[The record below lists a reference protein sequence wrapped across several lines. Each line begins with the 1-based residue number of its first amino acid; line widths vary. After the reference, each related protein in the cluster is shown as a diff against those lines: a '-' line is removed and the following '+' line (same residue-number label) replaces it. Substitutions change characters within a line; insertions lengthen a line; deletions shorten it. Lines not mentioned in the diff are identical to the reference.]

1 MGPEGHFGLEG
12 GLEIPR
18 TRLVEGV
25 LRSRETAIAILAP
38 AGYGKSVLA
47 RQIAATSE
55 PAVTVDCSCVESDFN
70 CLARAILTAAERRHH
85 LHFNE
90 VLLPAPGT
98 GDLAIELEGFYERH
112 QTSCIVLDNVQAGLN
127 PTDVDELVAC
137 IRRANPAGRLVLTS
151 RDQELGLGLCGETM
165 VIGPSALRMRKEE
178 ASQLLQVA
186 TGQTVTDAMVGRAY
200 KISHGQAAALRL
212 IARSICIGSDA
223 ILEPPVETN
232 IVRYLQHLAVQ
243 QLSQRQLRILY
254 AVSLLVTGRAAELLP
269 EFGMRLAEDVER
281 ISLCIPFVTISEPD
295 SPASFVVH
303 DLAASAYTQSDFIR
317 DHVDDPAGLRA
328 VVVDILDYRNDYERL
343 FRVLLACGD
352 SEALLR
358 WAESDGKRLLE
369 NGSLTLLNEVT
380 SRIGAASVLRSPRL
394 LLLEAATLRET
405 FEYREALKKATVARS
420 IAEIEGDDGA
430 VVEALLTM
438 ARLQMDLGWM
448 GQAGESLEQVRR
460 MSDTNCSAETRALVE
475 AYLGLCLTCVGRIRD
490 AAVAAERATA
500 IVSDRQV
507 PQEVLGRVT
516 TSAAAATGVL
526 SGRWDRVLDL
536 CLRIQGLEDSSLGLR
551 LQNKGNLGTV
561 LCELGH
567 MRRAEQ
573 TLEASLSEL
582 GHRGIEGLQHTFTTS
597 LAAVKAGLGQ
607 YQIADALMESA
618 IAGLDRFGDNLSI
631 AHSLVFQSTWQR
643 ADGNLADSL
652 ATAERVVELCT
663 SLACQWLE
671 WQAHLEIGASLLALG
686 DTVASA
692 RAAESLRSAALEVGA
707 LRHWLT
713 ADMILAEVARREG
726 RLDEGIE
733 RLAEHE
739 EYILTESANWQIA
752 MYVRS
757 FPHLLGMLAL
767 ALGPEKLPVHLLRM
781 VLPHDAQNTLGA
793 CAEILDDEM
802 WRNLA
807 TRVVG
812 ETDVEHL
819 ERLRNTPL
827 CHVRF
832 FGGFQ
837 VRVGEREVLD
847 KHWRK
852 RKARLMFAMLAAN
865 QGTEIPREQLYEL
878 LWPEMD
884 EPRARNNFYVI
895 WGAMKAALA
904 PEAEK
909 STPCPYAENTA
920 GGCRVPR
927 DLVTSDI
934 DEFRLAL
941 SEAEEAGKTGKS
953 VRAIRAYEQLAD
965 VYRGEFLPG
974 DIYEDC
980 FADIRDAFR
989 VDFGDAMLRA
999 SELLDAEGDRI
1010 RALLM
1015 VRRGLKADPAR
1026 EDLYQAAITL
1036 QIALGQ
1042 RSAAIET
1049 YSACRKRL
1057 AEELGLD
1064 PSSDTLKLYEQ
1075 VLAME
1080 DGAEG
1085 EWGSGEESPEPPDGE
1100 AS

>member
-1 MGPEGHFGLEG
+1 MNRKRGGAEFKAPDFGVVL
-12 GLEIPR
+12 
-18 TRLVEGV
+18 TRQRFLTNDSADPSVVV
-25 LRSRETAIAILAP
+25 LSAP

-47 RQIAATSE
+47 AQLASQRALAPPIWIDAAPLLSDRESLLRIASMALESRGQCVDKTLAAKAERHPSAGSREWSIVFDDLKCPDVAALFAVVDALYELTGQNPVVVVTTRDDVPLFSSAQLLVIKADCLRFSDDEAQSVLDLYGHAGWTPDERRQLVTLSGSWAALL
-55 PAVTVDCSCVESDFN
+55 VV
-70 CLARAILTAAERRHH
+70 LARQSRFSSVKRVVEGGVSPDVYAHLRRVAEEQLSADEIRTLCVMCLMKHARHRQ
-85 LHFNE
+85 
-90 VLLPAPGT
+90 
-98 GDLAIELEGFYERH
+98 LE
-112 QTSCIVLDNVQAGLN
+112 Q
-127 PTDVDELVAC
+127 
-137 IRRANPAGRLVLTS
+137 
-151 RDQELGLGLCGETM
+151 
-165 VIGPSALRMRKEE
+165 VIGRSPRPALKR
-178 ASQLLQVA
+178 
-186 TGQTVTDAMVGRAY
+186 
-200 KISHGQAAALRL
+200 
-212 IARSICIGSDA
+212 IGSVVP
-223 ILEPPVETN
+223 LVQVEG
-232 IVRYLQHLAVQ
+232 
-243 QLSQRQLRILY
+243 S
-254 AVSLLVTGRAAELLP
+254 G
-269 EFGMRLAEDVER
+269 
-281 ISLCIPFVTISEPD
+281 PD
-295 SPASFVVH
+295 LGTFRVH
-303 DLAASAYTQSDFIR
+303 DLARDAFADACFAVKHVPDFSGLVVAACR
-317 DHVDDPAGLRA
+317 ELDRGGRHEDVLALALEHLDDAGLVSWTLREGHEVLA
-328 VVVDILDYRNDYERL
+328 SGGLRLLQGVLERL
-343 FRVLLACGD
+343 GPSVL
-352 SEALLR
+352 
-358 WAESDGKRLLE
+358 
-369 NGSLTLLNEVT
+369 
-380 SRIGAASVLRSPRL
+380 LRSPTL
-394 LLLEAATLRET
+394 LLLHARLLRET
-405 FEYREALKKATVARS
+405 SAYREALRKATVARD
-420 IAEIEGDDGA
+420 IARFQEDQA
-430 VVEALLTM
+430 VLSDALLM
-438 ARLQMDLGWM
+438 IARMQLDLGEM
-448 GQAGESLEQVRR
+448 ADAVRSLREILDVP
-460 MSDTNCSAETRALVE
+460 DTLTDENRALAE
-475 AYLGLCLTCVGRIRD
+475 SYLGLALAFTGSWTEAQAHSETARSLLDSSKLSADSAASVLTLS
-490 AAVAAERATA
+490 AAV
-500 IVSDRQV
+500 
-507 PQEVLGRVT
+507 LGVI
-516 TSAAAATGVL
+516 
-526 SGRWDRVLDL
+526 SGRWDEVLGM
-536 CLRIQGLEDSSLGLR
+536 CLRLRVREDMSLALM
-551 LQNKGNLGTV
+551 LQCQGNLGSV
-561 LCELGH
+561 
-567 MRRAEQ
+567 
-573 TLEASLSEL
+573 LSEL
-582 GHRGIEGLQHTFTTS
+582 GRLARAEAVLHETLARCGEHGLRL
-597 LAAVKAGLGQ
+597 LAASFTDSMAVVQAGVGHYTSADELTKIAVDGFRRIGDPLEVARVLT
-607 YQIADALMESA
+607 YQAVWSRAR
-618 IAGLDRFGDNLSI
+618 G
-631 AHSLVFQSTWQR
+631 AHSRGLEAAEAALEHAGTLGCEWLTW
-643 ADGNLADSL
+643 AAALEVA
-652 ATAERVVELCT
+652 ACLC
-663 SLACQWLE
+663 
-671 WQAHLEIGASLLALG
+671 ALG
-686 DTVASA
+686 DLSA
-692 RAAESLRSAALEVGA
+692 AAKQAESLRSAALEVGA

-920 GGCRVPR
+920 GVCRVPR

-941 SEAEEAGKTGKS
+941 SEAEEAGKAGES